1 MESQESMEQE
11 GRVQPGSASGTEV
24 GAALRAARERMGMS
38 VDEVA
43 GRLKFAPRQI
53 IALENGE
60 LDQLPQLAFTRG
72 FVRSYARLLQIDEKP
87 LLDALPGAPAP
98 AAIQVQAAAQE
109 VPRGGAEGRKQN
121 LFWLGGA
128 LAVAAVVVLAW
139 KYDAGE
145 AVPKATEGVK
155 AAATGGSGEV
165 PQGGEAAQPG
175 AAAGAAGSIQSA
187 GTAPAGGAMPAGE
200 TGAPSTAAG
209 PATGT
214 DMREAGQAS
223 ETTQPSQTTPPPP
236 TTQLPQAA
244 QRTPR
249 PGTTGS
255 ASENKQPLTV
265 MSSAPKSPA
274 SAVSASAA
282 RARPKVAA
290 AASGVAATHAQ
301 RGGHL
306 VRLEF
311 AEDSWVEVRD
321 GNGKLLLSM
330 LGKQGTS
337 QNVAGPTPL
346 SVVVGNAKGVKL
358 FYKGEAIPLE
368 PMRGSDVARL
378 KLE

>member
-1 MESQESMEQE
+1 MESQDSMEQQE
-11 GRVQPGSASGTEV
+11 RIQPGSASGVEV
-24 GAALRAARERMGMS
+24 GAALREARERMGMS

-53 IALENGE
+53 TALENGE
-60 LDQLPQLAFTRG
+60 LDQLPQLTFVRG
-72 FVRSYARLLQIDEKP
+72 FVRSYARLLQLDEKP

-98 AAIQVQAAAQE
+98 AAIPGQAAAQD
-109 VPRGGAEGRKQN
+109 VPRRGAEGRKQN

-128 LAVAAVVVLAW
+128 LAVAAVAVLAW

-155 AAATGGSGEV
+155 AAATGGPGEA
-165 PQGGEAAQPG
+165 PQGGETAQP
-175 AAAGAAGSIQSA
+175 AAVAGAAGTLQSA
-187 GTAPAGGAMPAGE
+187 GTAPAGGAMQPGE
-200 TGAPSTAAG
+200 TGMPSTG
-209 PATGT
+209 TEPATGT

-223 ETTQPSQTTPPPP
+223 QATRPSQSTPPSQTT
-236 TTQLPQAA
+236 QLPLAA
-244 QRTPR
+244 QRAPG
-249 PGTTGS
+249 PGTAGS
-255 ASENKQPLTV
+255 AGESKQPLTV

-274 SAVSASAA
+274 PGVSANAAPA
-282 RARPKVAA
+282 RAKV
-290 AASGVAATHAQ
+290 AASGVAAAHAQ

-358 FYKGEAIPLE
+358 FYKGEAVPLE
-368 PMRGSDVARL
+368 PMKGSDVARL